1 MTKDSAKESLMVKQV
16 SFIVVVRRIRT
27 LGIAITVG
35 IAAIYLMGLLVISD
49 KVNESLY
56 ILNISSL
63 IILAASVPLVFLIRK
78 LLLRK
83 VDLSNFQTVYF
94 NAHIIPFAV
103 MDFTGLFCI
112 TTNLF
117 VNPNL
122 LFATLGVFISVAS
135 MIFLFPKE
143 EYFEELKSGNKN
155 YLPPK
160 NEDTKN

>member
-1 MTKDSAKESLMVKQV
+1 MNNASKDSLLVKQV

-35 IAAIYLMGLLVISD
+35 IAAIYVMGLLVISD
-49 KVNESLY
+49 KVNDEMY

-63 IILAASVPLVFLIRK
+63 LILAGSVPLIFAIKK
-78 LLLRK
+78 LMLK
-83 VDLSNFQTVYF
+83 NVDLSNIQTRFF

-103 MDFTGLFCI
+103 LDFTSLFCI

-122 LFATLGVFISVAS
+122 LFATLGVLISVAS
-135 MIFLFPKE
+135 MILLFPKE
-143 EYFEELKSGNKN
+143 EFFDEIKTRE
-155 YLPPK
+155 
-160 NEDTKN
+160 